1 MNVPVALVV
10 VFLSLAAA
18 GTAIFIAARRRRT
31 AHLKDRFGPEYERAL
46 ASDGGRAE
54 SNLAAREKRVDM
66 LKLRPVPAEL
76 LESFAVAWRAD
87 QARFVDEPEAA
98 VAEADQLVQRVMTA
112 RGYPLGSVDQ
122 RGSDISVDHPAVMQN
137 YRSAHELALKR
148 SRGEASTEDL
158 RQAFVHY
165 RALFDELLDVPR
177 VAAVKA
183 T

>member
-1 MNVPVALVV
+1 MNTTATLAVV
-10 VFLSLAAA
+10 VLAIVAA
-18 GTAIFIAARRRRT
+18 GAAVFLVTRRRRT

-46 ASDGGRAE
+46 ASDGGKAE
-54 SNLAAREKRVDM
+54 SNLADRERRVEK
-66 LKLRPVPAEL
+66 LQLRPVPPEL

-112 RGYPLGSVDQ
+112 RGYPLGSVEQ

-165 RALFDELLDVPR
+165 RALFDELLEVPR
-177 VAAVKA
+177 VVPAA
-183 T
+183 